1 MSHHRPSLGPA
12 SVGICVVPGLVVT
25 LLLGAAVSR
34 VDAGVGGQS
43 TAVWPATAV
52 VGTTFDATVTIRN
65 FSTPPNDT
73 ENITVTAL
81 FVTPACASS
90 ESPLCLLGNRDPGVF
105 DILTAVGDAGSTP
118 CPGIGFVIG
127 IPDPS
132 TGEVQLTPS
141 QTVTLGPSSGPLA
154 ARTCQVNL
162 SLFVK
167 KLPANPDTFPGVTNV
182 LGHVALH
189 GVTSGVNGSA
199 SSTAQI
205 TISPEP
211 PPPPPPPSPPRNVPT
226 LSHLAMGVLA
236 AFFVLGG
243 AAVLRRRTA

>member
-1 MSHHRPSLGPA
+1 
-12 SVGICVVPGLVVT
+12 
-25 LLLGAAVSR
+25 
-34 VDAGVGGQS
+34 
-43 TAVWPATAV
+43 
-52 VGTTFDATVTIRN
+52 
-65 FSTPPNDT
+65 
-73 ENITVTAL
+73 
-81 FVTPACASS
+81 
-90 ESPLCLLGNRDPGVF
+90 VF

-118 CPGIGFVIG
+118 CPGITFAIG
-127 IPDPS
+127 IPDPL

-141 QTVTLGPSSGPLA
+141 QTVTLGPSIGPLA

-167 KLPANPDTFPGVTNV
+167 KLPANPVFPTTGVTDM

-189 GVTSGVNGSA
+189 GVSSGVNGSA
-199 SSTAQI
+199 SSTSQI

-211 PPPPPPPSPPRNVPT
+211 PPPPPPPPPPQNVPT

-236 AFFVLGG
+236 GFLVLGG